1 MKAYASFLCHHSN
14 LENCIKLENQI
25 VGVQNTVVAEFDAFL
40 ERLKEDVLT
49 AVKTSDE
56 TAMGNSPLLFLM

>member
-1 MKAYASFLCHHSN
+1 M
-14 LENCIKLENQI
+14 
-25 VGVQNTVVAEFDAFL
+25 QNTVVAEFDAFL

-56 TAMGNSPLLFLM
+56 TAMGELRVSYG